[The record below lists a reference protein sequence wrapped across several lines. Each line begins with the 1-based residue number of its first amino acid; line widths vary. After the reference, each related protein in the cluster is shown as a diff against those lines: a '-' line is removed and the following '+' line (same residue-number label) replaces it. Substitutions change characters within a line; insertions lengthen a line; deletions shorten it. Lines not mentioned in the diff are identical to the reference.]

1 MKRNL
6 FFLLAFMV
14 MFAGYSQAQS
24 AAPPKTAEATA
35 KAEKQK
41 EDKLKEKAA
50 KLGVSESQVKLL
62 QDEKARIKQQKEKL
76 KQLKQQNLP
85 TDKERD
91 QREKLKEERTA
102 KVQTMLGDANYAKW
116 KKDKQNRSDAEFK
129 KEFGVTDA
137 QVKQYKDLM
146 NAKALDIEKA
156 KHIKLPKADKKA
168 NIKSIKKSYSEKL
181 QTVFTQDQYKKFMA
195 KKAKKQ

>member
-1 MKRNL
+1 M
-6 FFLLAFMV
+6 AFMV
-14 MFAGYSQAQS
+14 MFAGVMSGYSQTQGAT
-24 AAPPKTAEATA
+24 PPETAATA
-35 KAEKQK
+35 
-41 EDKLKEKAA
+41 DNLKKF
-50 KLGVSESQVKLL
+50 GVSDSQIKLL